1 MLHVSIEGEWSALD
15 FSEYFAAIDK
25 TYGVIAL
32 IEVERRSAR
41 EMERFYRDAIEFS
54 PKEFRYARRFMLLRG
69 PNALG
74 YPGFGGG
81 TLLDVSAY
89 KDPAALLDDDEKLK
103 VRRCTYASPG
113 ATDFTGMG
121 QALGH
126 VKDILLKCIEVCTG
140 RRERN
145 LKNDILEQQRD
156 AEVLKNV
163 KERLAILKGLGYSDM
178 QCRQVLAEVSPA
190 VAKLEAL
197 ASRGLVIGASVEGSD
212 G

>member
-1 MLHVSIEGEWSALD
+1 MLHVSIEGQWSARD
-15 FSEYFAAIDK
+15 FSEYFAAVDK
-25 TYGVIAL
+25 TYSVLAL
-32 IEVERRSAR
+32 VEVERRSAR

-54 PKEFRYARRFMLLRG
+54 PKEFRYARRFMFLRG

-74 YPGFGGG
+74 HPGFGLG

-89 KDPAALLDDDEKLK
+89 KDPAALLEEDEKLQ

-140 RRERN
+140 HRERN

-163 KERLAILKGLGYSDM
+163 KERLSILKNLGYTDM
-178 QCRQVLAEVSPA
+178 QCRQVLAEV
-190 VAKLEAL
+190 
-197 ASRGLVIGASVEGSD
+197 
-212 G
+212 